1 MVRKLLKAVKEPQ
14 IILLLL
20 SLFLAIVAINPKIHA
35 DGVVV
40 TYVYENSSAHGIIKK
55 GDVIKGVL
63 GIPVKNASQ
72 FYEICKRLEEGDIVE
87 INTNRGAFRIE
98 AMNATLGIEV
108 SDRSRSNIRLGL
120 DFTGGSSILIK
131 PIGNITENTILAL
144 KDVLNNRI
152 NVYGVKETKIRPEED
167 WLGNKYLR
175 VEVAGEKPDKVIK
188 LVKQLGKFEIK
199 VLNRTVASSED
210 IRSVGTPGR
219 SREGGYET
227 PFVITPEA
235 ARKLRT
241 AYLNAME
248 KISKPNITMYLD
260 NKPVFSAPA
269 AESLVQS
276 WKAGNDVTDLSVRIN
291 SYEEARR
298 IYAILKSGALPSEV
312 AGIEVVEE
320 SYIDPVLGSK
330 FLKEVLLVGLVAIA
344 IVASIVFLR
353 YRKFVLLMLIMF
365 TCLSELTIV
374 LGAAAVIHWTLDLPS
389 IAGIIAV
396 VGTGVD
402 AQIVITDET
411 LRRSK
416 RKKVRLSLK
425 RKIKDAMFIIFVAAA
440 TTIFAMTPLLK
451 IYYLRGFA
459 LTTIIG
465 ITVSVLITRPAYA
478 KLLEIFIER

>member
-1 MVRKLLKAVKEPQ
+1 MMGRKILRAVKEPQ

-20 SLFLAIVAINPKIHA
+20 FLFLAIVAINPKVHTE
-35 DGVVV
+35 GVVV
-40 TYVYENSSAHGIIKK
+40 TYVYENSPAHGMIKEGDIIKS
-55 GDVIKGVL
+55 IL
-63 GIPVKNASQ
+63 GIPIKNAKQ
-72 FYEICKRLEEGDIVE
+72 FYEVCKKLEPGDVVE
-87 INTNRGAFRIE
+87 IRTNRGVFRVE

-108 SDRSRSNIRLGL
+108 SDISRTNIKLGL

-131 PIGNITENTILAL
+131 PMGNITESTISAL

-152 NVYGVKETKIRPEED
+152 NVYGIKETKIRPEED
-167 WLGNKYLR
+167 WLGNRYLR
-175 VEVAGEKPDKVIK
+175 IEVAGEKPDKIIK

-199 VLNRTVASSED
+199 VLNETVATSED
-210 IRSVGTPGR
+210 IRSVGTPRR

-235 ARKLRT
+235 ARELRI
-241 AYLNAME
+241 AYLGAMK

-276 WKAGNDVTDLSVRIN
+276 WKSGNDVTDLSVRVN
-291 SYEEARR
+291 SYDEAKR
-298 IYAILKSGALPSEV
+298 IYAILKSGALPSEIT
-312 AGIEVVEE
+312 GIEIVEK
-320 SYIDPVLGSK
+320 SYMDPVLGKK
-330 FLKEVLLVGLVAIA
+330 FLKEILLVGIIAIA
-344 IVASIVFLR
+344 IVATIVFLR
-353 YRKFVLLMLIMF
+353 YRKPILLALIMF

-396 VGTGVD
+396 IGTGVD

-411 LRRSK
+411 LRGR
-416 RKKVRLSLK
+416 RRKVRLSLK
-425 RKIKDAMFIIFVAAA
+425 RRIKDAMFIIFIAAA

-465 ITVSVLITRPAYA
+465 IMVSVLITRPAYA
-478 KLLEIFIER
+478 KLLEIFIEK